1 VHEHIIE
8 KRLLEFA
15 DEESRLTQAEFD
27 HLEACSECLAAY
39 GKFILQ
45 VARDRAREKTARN
58 PS

>member
-45 VARDRAREKTARN
+45 VARDRAREKTAR
-58 PS
+58 